1 MYMWLCIS
9 PVPQQYSPEK
19 VFLIISLFS
28 GLCFCSDRM
37 ALSPREDEVVA
48 QLAGRRRKRTRQVSM
63 RATIELD
70 QFLLIQSWTKHQ
82 KDTMSAVTGND
93 DVLNSPLL
101 GTEGRIGPTSEWRRT
116 NREWE
121 FQFRIGNQKFFR
133 EIKRSPTI
141 TVFSIF
147 SDESRH
153 GTEWEAIDGIPPKVD
168 SLESNWLNITD
179 TYVFIPFQLEAAT
192 TTKHRTSRKSLLCL
206 SGWTWLILMMF
217 LFDVFCSLPW
227 FLNTTTKMKLLSEY
241 NTPTTIL
248 WTLGYPSG
256 WPPWLDKSLTLINS
270 ISNQSSHQHRIKTS
284 RHPCNAEESR
294 IEWCSVS
301 SV

>member
-1 MYMWLCIS
+1 MDQTS
-9 PVPQQYSPEK
+9 KGHDVR
-19 VFLIISLFS
+19 
-28 GLCFCSDRM
+28 SDW
-37 ALSPREDEVVA
+37 
-48 QLAGRRRKRTRQVSM
+48 QRRRIK
-63 RATIELD
+63 
-70 QFLLIQSWTKHQ
+70 QSSSQ
-82 KDTMSAVTGND
+82 
-93 DVLNSPLL
+93 
-101 GTEGRIGPTSEWRRT
+101 EGRIGPTSEWRRT

-294 IEWCSVS
+294 VEWCSVS